1 MFFTVFCSP
10 NIPIHPTE
18 IEKASDVY
26 ERNFGNHIL
35 KVSGNA
41 CRKMPGKAKGLLHK
55 SIQYL
60 QLSYSNLI
68 S

>member
-35 KVSGNA
+35 KVSG
-41 CRKMPGKAKGLLHK
+41 KQGQVLGGLRG
-55 SIQYL
+55 
-60 QLSYSNLI
+60 
-68 S
+68 

>member
-35 KVSGNA
+35 KVSG
-41 CRKMPGKAKGLLHK
+41 KQG
-55 SIQYL
+55 
-60 QLSYSNLI
+60 
-68 S
+68 